1 MRSRAIS
8 SVILGLAAMMAGC
21 NWLTPLIFVGEHKKE
36 VAAEFNKLAGKRVAI
51 LLWAPPETLFDYQ
64 YARFELASYIS
75 DKLAAEMTAQR
86 STIDIVDPRDVEDF
100 IGKERGA
107 ELDPA
112 RVGKHFD
119 ADYVVYVELTLF
131 QIRDPDQ
138 PQFVQGKISASV
150 CVSDIRAD
158 PDTPQRF
165 ELAPV
170 DVICP
175 ERAPMVMSPTN
186 SLTVREQTYRKF
198 AEVVARKFYDYTV
211 DL

>member
-1 MRSRAIS
+1 MRSRAMLIG
-8 SVILGLAAMMAGC
+8 IPGMLAIMAGC

-36 VAAEFNKLAGKRVAI
+36 VAAEFNKLAGNRMAV

-75 DKLAAEMTAQR
+75 DKLAAEMASRQLTLE
-86 STIDIVDPRDVEDF
+86 IVDPRDVEDF

-138 PQFVQGKISASV
+138 PQFVQGRISASV
-150 CVSDIRAD
+150 CVYDIQAD
-158 PDTPQRF
+158 PDMPQRF
-165 ELAPV
+165 ELTPV
-170 DVICP
+170 DVVFP
-175 ERAPMVMSPTN
+175 ERGPMVMSPTN